1 LIKRLCYNIGVN
13 TRFTPTSPETLCR
26 GESCIRPN
34 LFGFR
39 IQKSVFECR
48 MDRRAKEELI
58 GVLEKLNLKTGF
70 VKIYRLEYSWKNCVV
85 GEQKKKNIDD
95 EPAFIV

>member
-1 LIKRLCYNIGVN
+1 MPFWPPEAERTGKLCLAPKLI
-13 TRFTPTSPETLCR
+13 
-26 GESCIRPN
+26 
-34 LFGFR
+34 GFR

-48 MDRRAKEELI
+48 MDRRAKKELI
-58 GVLEKLNLKTGF
+58 EKLKKLNLKTGF

-85 GEQKKKNIDD
+85 GEQKRKNIDD

>member
-1 LIKRLCYNIGVN
+1 MKGISDYAVVYDITAN
-13 TRFTPTSPETLCR
+13 
-26 GESCIRPN
+26 GERRRVEKV
-34 LFGFR
+34 LKDFGFR

-48 MDRRAKEELI
+48 LDRRAKEELI
-58 GVLEKLNLKTGF
+58 RILEKLNLKTGF
-70 VKIYRLEYSWKNCVV
+70 VKIYRLEYSWKNCVL

>member
-1 LIKRLCYNIGVN
+1 MVYDITAN
-13 TRFTPTSPETLCR
+13 
-26 GESCIRPN
+26 GERRRVEKV
-34 LFGFR
+34 LKDFGFR

-58 GVLEKLNLKTGF
+58 EKLKKLSLKTGF
-70 VKIYRLEYSWKNCVV
+70 VKIYRLEHSWKNCVI